1 MMVKMKF
8 SELTKTS
15 RLNEAYDRD
24 KDFEQQIK
32 DIGDSLKVI
41 EKDAY
46 RKDNYSFAFN
56 IAIEALQLYIN
67 MTEDSNEEK
76 VLKYKKYA
84 FNTLKDIINQL

>member
-1 MMVKMKF
+1 MRF
-8 SELTKTS
+8 SEFVKTS
-15 RLNEAYDRD
+15 GLNEGYDRD

-32 DIGDSLKVI
+32 DIGNFLKVI

-46 RKDNYSFAFN
+46 RKDNYTFAFD

-76 VLKYKKYA
+76 VMKYKKYA